1 MRQNADD
8 RSNAAFQNVG
18 AAGDGSITLQVTVF
32 DGTNAS
38 STVLPPIVL
47 APGEFFQVGGVL
59 ASFGLSNGY
68 VKVERTARPAP
79 YYAHG
84 VVNDQVNFDGSF
96 IIPQPASSTPVTG
109 LTLPV
114 IVQTTAF
121 LSELVITNFSSQAR
135 SLNFSFVANSITTAN
150 KTAHFTLNLPAG
162 QQQIISDIFTYMRN
176 NSVAGI
182 GPAGTTIVGALFAT
196 AAGGDLSGVVL
207 GARTSASGGN
217 AGGRFVLFYTAVPYG
232 QASTSSAWIFGLQQN
247 SENRSNLAI
256 VNTGEANA
264 NSDTFVIDL
273 YDGAT
278 GAKVKTLDPISL
290 PARGWFQFATI
301 LNNAPGVQQGYAQ
314 VRRTAGA
321 NPFVT
326 YAVINDGAGPGERTG
341 DGAYI
346 GSSE

>member
-1 MRQNADD
+1 M
-8 RSNAAFQNVG
+8 
-18 AAGDGSITLQVTVF
+18 
-32 DGTNAS
+32 
-38 STVLPPIVL
+38 
-47 APGEFFQVGGVL
+47 L
-59 ASFGLSNGY
+59 ASNGLALTNGY
-68 VKVERTARPAP
+68 VKVERTSGTAP
-79 YYAHG
+79 YYAYG
-84 VVNDQVNFDGSF
+84 VINDQVNSDGSF
-96 IIPQPASSTPVTG
+96 VIPQPASASPVAG

-135 SLNFSFVANSITTAN
+135 TVNFSFVADAITTGD
-150 KTAHFTLNLPAG
+150 KTARFTINLPAG
-162 QQQIISDIFTYMRN
+162 QQQIIPDIFTYMRN

-207 GARTSASGGN
+207 GARTSASGGS
-217 AGGRFVLFYTAVPYG
+217 AGGRFGLFYTAVPYG
-232 QASTSSAWIFGLQQN
+232 QASTSSAWVFGLQQN
-247 SENRSNLAI
+247 SENRTNLAI
-256 VNTGEANA
+256 VNTGETDA

-290 PARGWFQFATI
+290 PARGWIQIGTI
-301 LNNAPGVQQGYAQ
+301 LVNAPGVQQGYAQ

-346 GSSE
+346 GSSD